1 MTNANKTI
9 EFKVGKVYVGEWRHY
24 SSGRVLGTSLFLC
37 TKITCRES
45 SWGYV
50 TKYVSMHQVY
60 SRPNV
65 NLHWPTR
72 VCKVNVWS
80 NCESVDNAG
89 LHGDY
94 SVYAKDEYNGKW
106 YEPKATVCHVY
117 HPRSD
122 VCIADYMIPFESMAD
137 AKRYAI
143 SIYDKVAIKS
153 NLSDKA
159 LKVPLD
165 VGYPTK
171 GIKIY
176 NGGNSP
182 TRTLGYVVKSSTG
195 NYFWIA
201 KKTKMT
207 ATKIRI

>member
-1 MTNANKTI
+1 MANNIVKF
-9 EFKVGKVYVGEWRHY
+9 EVGKVYKGEMRHY
-24 SSGRVLGTSLFLC
+24 SSGNVLGTSLFLC
-37 TKITCRES
+37 TKITHRDS
-45 SWGYV
+45 SWGHV
-50 TKYVSMHQVY
+50 TKYVSLHEVY
-60 SRPNV
+60 SRPNA

-89 LHGDY
+89 LHGSY

-117 HPRSD
+117 HPRSG
-122 VCIADYMIPFESMAD
+122 VAMVNYMIPFESMAD
-137 AKRYAI
+137 AKKYAI
-143 SIYDKVAIKS
+143 SIYDKVAVD
-153 NLSDKA
+153 NLSSRA

-171 GIKIY
+171 AIKVYGKDDI
-176 NGGNSP
+176 SP
-182 TRTLGYVVKSSTG
+182 KLLGYVVKSSSG

-201 KKTKMT
+201 DKKNMT
-207 ATKIRI
+207 ASKIRM